1 MVLPRTPIPRYG
13 EEEEMAAEKADVD
26 ISMLPPG

>member
-1 MVLPRTPIPRYG
+1 MVLPRTPIPNYG
-13 EEEEMAAEKADVD
+13 EEEEAAIEKDDID